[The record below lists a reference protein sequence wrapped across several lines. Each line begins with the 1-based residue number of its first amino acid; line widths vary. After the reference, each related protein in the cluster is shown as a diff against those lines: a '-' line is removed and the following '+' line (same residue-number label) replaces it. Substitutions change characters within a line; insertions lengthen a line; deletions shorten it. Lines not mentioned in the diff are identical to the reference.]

1 MTTKSEISTRQLGIM
16 IFYAFCGLKFIN
28 LASLLYQK
36 IEDTAFV
43 VVLFLALVDVLIFV
57 CILTFI
63 KHHPGVSFYDYL
75 SKKVGVICAKIIY
88 FLIFFYYLI
97 RFSSFIAGNY
107 SFLRDAI
114 FSTAGKYFYLSIII
128 PIVVAL
134 GYSTMKAFSRTC
146 EFFFAIAISG
156 FLICIALGYFSGS
169 FSLPFLSLD
178 TTGGNFFSTALEFNY
193 WFGDGLFLLL
203 FMDKI
208 RVEKNFMG
216 RSLFFL
222 GLSFVCVML
231 FVFCFYGVFG
241 RTSFIHH
248 YTIYDVAVF
257 GPEALDVG
265 RLDLIPVLTMMFFI
279 ILQSSIMFRAVLI
292 SLEDF
297 CEASHDKNVGSI
309 VICVLASLALIY
321 FLFANDDKTFSFF
334 QGWFKWF
341 SLGVAFVLP
350 ILLLFD
356 LLKRRRRKNEK

>member
-28 LASLLYQK
+28 LASLIYQK
-36 IEDTAFV
+36 IEDVAFV
-43 VVLFLALVDVLIFV
+43 VVLFLALVDALIFV
-57 CILTFI
+57 CILAFI

-75 SKKVGVICAKIIY
+75 SGKVGKIFAKVIY
-88 FLIFFYYLI
+88 FLIFFYCLM
-97 RFSSFIAGNY
+97 RFASFISGNY
-107 SFLRDAI
+107 AFLRDAI

-134 GYSTMKAFSRTC
+134 GFSSMKAFSRTC

-169 FSLPFLSLD
+169 FSMPYLSLD
-178 TTGGNFFSTALEFNY
+178 TTGSKFFSTALEFNY

-208 RVEKNFMG
+208 KVEKNFMG
-216 RSLFFL
+216 SSMFFL
-222 GLSFVCVML
+222 GLSLICVLL
-231 FVFCFYGVFG
+231 FVLCFYGVFG

-279 ILQSSIMFRAVLI
+279 ILQSSIMFRAMLV

-297 CEASHDKNVGSI
+297 CDAQHERNVGSV
-309 VICVLASLALIY
+309 VICVLASIALIY
-321 FLFANDDKTFSFF
+321 FLFANDDQTFRFF
-334 QGWFKWF
+334 QGWFKWI

-356 LLKRRRRKNEK
+356 FVKKRRRKNEK